1 MSISKWQTE
10 KYPYSRSSLLAPI
23 ELTGLYKNE
32 SIQTF
37 PKKLNQIAC
46 EIHIQPGHYGAT
58 RLDPGTY
65 PAGFSYGFALSGG
78 GTPLSDRDSRRGS
91 NGGNWLASA
100 SLSRQAT
107 TAGVSDKHPEDGLIA
122 PILRMQY
129 VPRLPPPATP
139 IGGTTHSVHCTLRL
153 PRSSRSPSPFL
164 QFVLPQAPM
173 MTAIYVRRLTSRSII
188 YPHKFTEEASLSR
201 PDW

>member
-1 MSISKWQTE
+1 MC
-10 KYPYSRSSLLAPI
+10 PYSSMSLLAPI

-32 SIQTF
+32 SIETF

-65 PAGFSYGFALSGG
+65 PAGCLYGFALAGG

-107 TAGVSDKHPEDGLIA
+107 TAGVADKHPADGLIA

-129 VPRLPPPATP
+129 APRLPPLPPLSAVQLT
-139 IGGTTHSVHCTLRL
+139 SVHCTLRL
-153 PRSSRSPSPFL
+153 PRRARSPSPFL
-164 QFVLPQAPM
+164 QFVLPQAPL
-173 MTAIYVRRLTSRSII
+173 MTAIYVRRLTSRSIMH
-188 YPHKFTEEASLSR
+188 PHKFTEEASLSR
-201 PDW
+201 PNW

>member
-1 MSISKWQTE
+1 MC
-10 KYPYSRSSLLAPI
+10 PYSSMSLLAPI

-32 SIQTF
+32 SIETF

-65 PAGFSYGFALSGG
+65 PAGCLYGFALAGG

-107 TAGVSDKHPEDGLIA
+107 TAGGADKPISPVCTPPSCPDDSHLCA
-122 PILRMQY
+122 PAHISLHHAPSQIYRRSFSLPSKLVGPQQYGRKGIPANNMILY
-129 VPRLPPPATP
+129 VKTN
-139 IGGTTHSVHCTLRL
+139 
-153 PRSSRSPSPFL
+153 
-164 QFVLPQAPM
+164 
-173 MTAIYVRRLTSRSII
+173 
-188 YPHKFTEEASLSR
+188 
-201 PDW
+201 